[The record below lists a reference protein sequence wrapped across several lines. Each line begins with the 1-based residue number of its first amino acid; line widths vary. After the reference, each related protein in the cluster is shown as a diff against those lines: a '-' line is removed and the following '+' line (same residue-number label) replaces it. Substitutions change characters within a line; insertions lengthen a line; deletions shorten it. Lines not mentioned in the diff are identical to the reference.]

1 MTTCDFTKNDTPKFI
16 LCVETSIHLLKISHP
31 SAGRTQRQDDLI
43 GGLYLPTKPFFTNRT
58 AAHGRASSQVNEVNN
73 CTQLYNRAKN
83 TYARGHMHPTI
94 YQSMFTYAS
103 IYHYS
108 SDIYS
113 SKFSKTEH
121 SSTLCWKKGTPKN
134 GTSRT
139 FIYGSYPPP
148 PREFSR
154 YCGVRISNLGMEEVT
169 VPTEKDE

>member
-1 MTTCDFTKNDTPKFI
+1 MDGVLLLTLLLVIWFLLLKKFFFSF
-16 LCVETSIHLLKISHP
+16 LLWGGGVETSIHLLIISHP
-31 SAGRTQRQDDLI
+31 SAGRTQRQDDLFR
-43 GGLYLPTKPFFTNRT
+43 GLYLPTKPFFTNRT

-94 YQSMFTYAS
+94 NQSMFTYVS

-121 SSTLCWKKGTPKN
+121 SSTYSPLLDPLGFKHSPSLPARVQ
-134 GTSRT
+134 SRN
-139 FIYGSYPPP
+139 SP
-148 PREFSR
+148 SWS
-154 YCGVRISNLGMEEVT
+154 ISNYFR
-169 VPTEKDE
+169 